1 MFALLILFVWGLFV
15 HSNHS
20 HPEMREMS
28 LAIRHHMSRAP
39 SSTFHPQDFS
49 DLISFILYG
58 VLHRGGWVS
67 Q

>member
-1 MFALLILFVWGLFV
+1 
-15 HSNHS
+15 
-20 HPEMREMS
+20 MRDIS

-58 VLHRGGWVS
+58 TLQRGGYVHHYS
-67 Q
+67 TVVITNITQNHLASALIDA